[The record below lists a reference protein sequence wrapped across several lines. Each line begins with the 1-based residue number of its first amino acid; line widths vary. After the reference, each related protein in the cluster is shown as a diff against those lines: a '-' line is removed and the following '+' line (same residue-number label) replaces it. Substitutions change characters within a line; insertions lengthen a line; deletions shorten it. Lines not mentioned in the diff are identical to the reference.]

1 MESKFNGRQEMKKF
15 RQNCL
20 DCGSDAIN
28 TTIDEVKPMFRMEI
42 VNFACGAV
50 LKSTFTANGNIA
62 KASHS
67 GCTTD

>member
-1 MESKFNGRQEMKKF
+1 MKKF

-20 DCGSDAIN
+20 DCGSDAIS
-28 TTIDEVKPMFRMEI
+28 TTIDEVKPMFRIEI

-50 LKSTFTANGNIA
+50 LKNTFTVNGNIA

-67 GCTTD
+67 GCMSD

>member
-1 MESKFNGRQEMKKF
+1 MKKF

-50 LKSTFTANGNIA
+50 LKITYTANGNIA